1 MEQQRAPT
9 LIFGCVNCWAVDS
22 SGSTGSDGF
31 YHEWCSPDAIDSLP
45 TMAVAVTSEK
55 GGLINT

>member
-1 MEQQRAPT
+1 

-45 TMAVAVTSEK
+45 TMVVAVTSEK